1 MSRHV
6 RQSSNGVSQGPVRI
20 AVKDTSMKGA
30 STRQALSEVTMAAV
44 NRKVRPSSPNFLSE
58 VDVTRIR

>member
-20 AVKDTSMKGA
+20 AVKDTSIKGP
-30 STRQALSEVTMAAV
+30 STRLVLSEVTMAAV
-44 NRKVRPSSPNFLSE
+44 NRKVRPSSPDSLLE
-58 VDVTRIR
+58 VM

>member
-20 AVKDTSMKGA
+20 AVKDTLIKGA

-44 NRKVRPSSPNFLSE
+44 NRKVRSSSPNSHPE
-58 VDVTRIR
+58 VNVTRVP